1 MRQEVWQY
9 NGCMIIVNTHKD
21 EDGNAIGVHSV
32 ITAKGK
38 QDYHTIYYFDEF
50 KGYGLRLLKDI
61 AFAQAKA
68 DIDNDALAIA
78 EV

>member
-1 MRQEVWQY
+1 MKKEVWQY
-9 NGCMIIVNTHKD
+9 KGRKIIVNTRKD
-21 EDGNAIGVHSV
+21 EDGHDIGIHSV
-32 ITAKGK
+32 ISAEGK
-38 QDYHTIYYFDEF
+38 QDHHSTYYFDEF